1 MPRILWNEP
10 RNDDLNL
17 TPSSNSRI
25 SGLAYS
31 WRIYRQCCCVYG
43 WYPLIVSLL
52 VTVGCFLSL
61 YSATGCDFIRV
72 DIDFTPENRAWNSS
86 KAELGLFLYQSG
98 KEDANKYVSFFG
110 FDGCRFYTEEFLDE
124 FVDGDS
130 FSISRIVAYV
140 TIGSS
145 IFVMIT
151 SWLFVLSPLPP
162 FFWPVFLLPALV
174 TSTLAQ
180 GLSIFLAYDTAI
192 CRKEI
197 WKPPGI
203 DSDLRIAECSLGYT
217 GFYGIASAILFLSV
231 LLLVCIKEP
240 RRRHLVPNYGLDL
253 ENANP

>member
-145 IFVMIT
+145 IFVMVDNIVAFCLIT
-151 SWLFVLSPLPP
+151 TSSI
-162 FFWPVFLLPALV
+162 LLAHFSSSCV
-174 TSTLAQ
+174 SNINIGTR
-180 GLSIFLAYDTAI
+180 I
-192 CRKEI
+192 
-197 WKPPGI
+197 I
-203 DSDLRIAECSLGYT
+203 DFSSL
-217 GFYGIASAILFLSV
+217 
-231 LLLVCIKEP
+231 
-240 RRRHLVPNYGLDL
+240 
-253 ENANP
+253 